1 MEGEKPR
8 ADRFAEALGE
18 EVDSAFKSLA
28 FGILKEGALS
38 VKDKALIAL
47 ACSVAVQMRALRR

>member
-28 FGILKEGALS
+28 FGNGAIVAGLFELKSIQIPPREAPADLKG
-38 VKDKALIAL
+38 
-47 ACSVAVQMRALRR
+47 